1 MNLKER
7 SAEKNPCKGRK
18 VKIKL
23 NYTRVCLIL
32 VVLYFCVTFVKQQLK
47 INEYNIEIDSIN
59 ATIENVK
66 QDIVETNNKLDVAST
81 DEYKESVARSRL
93 GLIKSYEKVFVD
105 INK

>member
-1 MNLKER
+1 MN
-7 SAEKNPCKGRK
+7 
-18 VKIKL
+18 
-23 NYTRVCLIL
+23 
-32 VVLYFCVTFVKQQLK
+32 FCVTFVKQQLK

-59 ATIENVK
+59 ATIESVK
-66 QDIVETNNKLDVAST
+66 QDIVETNNKLDVAAT